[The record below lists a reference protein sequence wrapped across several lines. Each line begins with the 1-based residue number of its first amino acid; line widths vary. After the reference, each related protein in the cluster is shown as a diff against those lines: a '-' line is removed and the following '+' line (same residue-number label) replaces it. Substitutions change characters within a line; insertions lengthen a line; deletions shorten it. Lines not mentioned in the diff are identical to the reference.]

1 MMENR
6 AVRMSMRT
14 LMANSA
20 AISGQEASHWSFY
33 IHFGKQPWQSDG
45 ERRIIRC
52 PYHLSKRHNTV
63 EKFRTRQLRRLAQK
77 AMLTGELRERREH
90 VQNPLFITSRP
101 SWQNNVQTRDKQF
114 GDSFAFSTKNRIVI

>member
-1 MMENR
+1 MENR
-6 AVRMSMRT
+6 VVWVSMRA
-14 LMANSA
+14 LMANGA

-45 ERRIIRC
+45 ERRIIRY

-77 AMLTGELRERREH
+77 ATRLRENSVNDATCSKFSLHNVATLRR
-90 VQNPLFITSRP
+90 
-101 SWQNNVQTRDKQF
+101 NN
-114 GDSFAFSTKNRIVI
+114 A